1 MIAGTRRWTNRQY
14 RWRLSRFRPIPHPP
28 RSPSLN
34 DGRSHAS
41 RAQIIAAFASIYL
54 VWGSTYLAI
63 RYAVQTIPPFMM
75 GGLRFVV
82 SGVILYLWA
91 RYRGA
96 SRPTRLNWRN
106 AIIAGGFLLLGGNG
120 AVVWAEQF
128 VPSGLTALLVSI
140 LPFWLVIIEWVRPP
154 RRRPSGAVLI
164 GLVLGFIG
172 IVVLVGRSGFGGRGD
187 VSSLGP
193 VVLILGSLSWAIG
206 SFWSRDAELPESG
219 MLTTGME
226 MLGGGALLLIV
237 GTLTGELSRFDIHR
251 ISSASTIGLLYLV
264 TFGSLLGFTSY
275 IWLLDK
281 VSPARLGTYAY
292 VNPIVAVLLGW
303 AIAGERLAVRTA
315 VAAAIVICAVAL
327 ITTARSTTIT
337 QGG

>member
-1 MIAGTRRWTNRQY
+1 M
-14 RWRLSRFRPIPHPP
+14 
-28 RSPSLN
+28 N
-34 DGRSHAS
+34 DRRSHAS

-63 RYAVQTIPPFMM
+63 RYAVETIPPFIM
-75 GGLRFVV
+75 GGIRFLI
-82 SGVILYLWA
+82 SGAMLYLWA
-91 RYRGA
+91 RARGA
-96 SRPTRLNWRN
+96 PKPTRLHWRN

-154 RRRPSGAVLI
+154 HRRPSGAVLV

-172 IVVLVGRSGFGGRGD
+172 IIVLVGPSGVGGHGD
-187 VSSLGP
+187 VSSLGAL
-193 VVLILGSLSWAIG
+193 VLILGSLSWAIG
-206 SFWSRDAELPESG
+206 SFWSRDAQLPQSG
-219 MLTTGME
+219 LLTTGME
-226 MLGGGALLLIV
+226 MLGGGALLSIV
-237 GTLTGELSRFDIHR
+237 GALTGELSHVDIHR
-251 ISSASTIGLLYLV
+251 VSSASAVGMVYLI

-303 AIAGERLAVRTA
+303 AIAGEKLSIRTG

-327 ITTARSTTIT
+327 ITTARSTATV
-337 QGG
+337 QSG

>member
-1 MIAGTRRWTNRQY
+1 
-14 RWRLSRFRPIPHPP
+14 
-28 RSPSLN
+28 LN
-34 DGRSHAS
+34 DGRKHAT

-63 RYAVQTIPPFMM
+63 RYAVQTIPPFLM

-82 SGVILYLWA
+82 SGALLYAWA
-91 RYRGA
+91 RSRGA
-96 SRPTRLNWRN
+96 ERPTRIHWRN
-106 AIIAGGFLLLGGNG
+106 AVIAGGFLLLGGNG

-154 RRRPSGAVLI
+154 HARPSAAIVI
-164 GLVLGFIG
+164 GLILGFVG
-172 IVVLVGRSGFGGRGD
+172 IVVLVGPAGLGGHGD
-187 VSSLGP
+187 VRPVGA

-206 SFWSRDAELPESG
+206 SFYSRDAELPQSG
-219 MLTTGME
+219 LLTTGME

-237 GTLTGELSRFDIHR
+237 GALTGELSRFDVHR
-251 ISSASTIGLLYLV
+251 ISGASAVGLIYLV

-292 VNPIVAVLLGW
+292 VNPLVAVVLGW
-303 AIAGERLAVRTA
+303 AIAGERLSLRTG

-327 ITTARSTTIT
+327 LTTARSTSAG
-337 QGG
+337 QSA

>member
-1 MIAGTRRWTNRQY
+1 MTDAHAR
-14 RWRLSRFRPIPHPP
+14 
-28 RSPSLN
+28 
-34 DGRSHAS
+34 AS
-41 RAQIIAAFASIYL
+41 RAQILAAFASIYL

-63 RYAVQTIPPFMM
+63 RYAVQTIPPFIM
-75 GGLRFVV
+75 GGLRFLI
-82 SGVILYLWA
+82 SGALLYVWA

-96 SRPTRLNWRN
+96 PRPTKLHWRN
-106 AIIAGGFLLLGGNG
+106 AFIAGGLLLLGGNG

-154 RRRPSGAVLI
+154 RRRPHGAVLI
-164 GLVLGFIG
+164 GLIIGFIG
-172 IVVLVGRSGFGGRGD
+172 IVVLVGPGNLGGHGD
-187 VSSLGP
+187 IRPIGA

-206 SFWSRDAELPESG
+206 SFFSRDAALPQSG
-219 MLTTGME
+219 LLTTGME
-226 MLGGGALLLIV
+226 MLAGGALLSIV
-237 GTLTGELSRFDIHR
+237 GVLTGELSHFDVHR
-251 ISSASTIGLLYLV
+251 VSGPSALGLIYLV

-292 VNPIVAVLLGW
+292 VNPVVAVILGW
-303 AIAGERLAVRTA
+303 AIAGERLSLRTA

-327 ITTARSTTIT
+327 ITTARSTAHVRNA
-337 QGG
+337 

>member
-1 MIAGTRRWTNRQY
+1 VK
-14 RWRLSRFRPIPHPP
+14 LKP
-28 RSPSLN
+28 
-34 DGRSHAS
+34 AS

-63 RYAVQTIPPFMM
+63 RYAIETIPPFGM
-75 GGLRFVV
+75 GGVRFLV
-82 SGVILYLWA
+82 SGALLYLWA

-96 SRPTRLNWRN
+96 PKPARLHWRN
-106 AIIAGGFLLLGGNG
+106 AAIAGAFLLLGGNG

-140 LPFWLVIIEWVRPP
+140 LPFWLVIIEWARPP
-154 RRRPSGAVLI
+154 RRRPSGLVLV

-172 IVVLVGRSGFGGRGD
+172 IIVLIGPGNIGGHGD
-187 VSSLGP
+187 IPLLGAL
-193 VVLILGSLSWAIG
+193 VLILGSLSWAIG
-206 SFWSRDAELPESG
+206 SFWSRDAELPMSG
-219 MLTTGME
+219 LLTTGME
-226 MLGGGALLLIV
+226 MLAGGALLLIV
-237 GTLTGELSRFDIHR
+237 GLLSGELSQFDIHR
-251 ISSASTIGLLYLV
+251 VSRDSTLGLLYLI

-303 AIAGERLAVRTA
+303 AIAGEELSMRTG

-327 ITTARSTTIT
+327 ITSARSTTT
-337 QGG
+337 VHSG

>member
-1 MIAGTRRWTNRQY
+1 LTESG
-14 RWRLSRFRPIPHPP
+14 LKP
-28 RSPSLN
+28 
-34 DGRSHAS
+34 AS

-54 VWGSTYLAI
+54 IWGSTYLAI
-63 RYAVQTIPPFMM
+63 RYAVQTIPPFLM

-82 SGVILYLWA
+82 SGALLYIWA

-96 SRPTRLNWRN
+96 PRPSRIHWRN

-154 RRRPSGAVLI
+154 RRRPHGAVLF

-172 IVVLVGRSGFGGRGD
+172 IIVLVGPANLGGHGD
-187 VSSLGP
+187 IRPAGA

-206 SFWSRDAELPESG
+206 SFYSRDAKLPESG
-219 MLTTGME
+219 LMTTGME
-226 MLGGGALLLIV
+226 MLGGGTLLLIV
-237 GTLTGELSRFDIHR
+237 GALTGELSQFDIHR
-251 ISSASTIGLLYLV
+251 ISTASAAGLLYLV

-292 VNPIVAVLLGW
+292 VNPVVAVILGW
-303 AIAGERLAVRTA
+303 LIAGERFSVRTV
-315 VAAAIVICAVAL
+315 VAAVIVICAVAL
-327 ITTARSTTIT
+327 LTTARSTASA
-337 QGG
+337 QSG

>member
-1 MIAGTRRWTNRQY
+1 
-14 RWRLSRFRPIPHPP
+14 
-28 RSPSLN
+28 LN

-41 RAQIIAAFASIYL
+41 RAQILTAFALIY
-54 VWGSTYLAI
+54 VIWGSTYLAI
-63 RYAVQTIPPFMM
+63 RYAVQTIPPFIM
-75 GGLRFVV
+75 GGIRFMI
-82 SGVILYLWA
+82 SGALLYAWA

-96 SRPTRLNWRN
+96 PRPARIHWRN

-128 VPSGLTALLVSI
+128 VPSGMTALLVSI

-154 RRRPSGAVLI
+154 RRRPSAAVLV
-164 GLVLGFIG
+164 GLVLGFMG
-172 IVVLVGRSGFGGRGD
+172 IIVLVGPSAVGGHGE
-187 VSSLGP
+187 VSAIGAL
-193 VVLILGSLSWAIG
+193 VLILGSLSWAIG
-206 SFWSRDAELPESG
+206 SFWSRDAQLPESG
-219 MLTTGME
+219 LLTTGME

-237 GTLTGELSRFDIHR
+237 GTLTGELGHVDIHGV
-251 ISSASTIGLLYLV
+251 SNASAAGLLYLI

-303 AIAGERLAVRTA
+303 AIAGERLSIRTG
-315 VAAAIVICAVAL
+315 VAATIVICAVAL
-327 ITTARSTTIT
+327 ITTARSTAE
-337 QGG
+337 QAG

>member
-1 MIAGTRRWTNRQY
+1 MPARI
-14 RWRLSRFRPIPHPP
+14 RFVPTF
-28 RSPSLN
+28 SPVSSHSLN

-54 VWGSTYLAI
+54 IWGSTYLAI
-63 RYAVQTIPPFMM
+63 SYAVETIPPFIM
-75 GGLRFVV
+75 GGVRFVI
-82 SGVILYLWA
+82 SGAMLYLWA
-91 RYRGA
+91 RSRGA
-96 SRPTRLNWRN
+96 PRPTRLHWRN

-154 RRRPSGAVLI
+154 RKRPSGAVLV
-164 GLVLGFIG
+164 GLILGFAG
-172 IVVLVGRSGFGGRGD
+172 IVVLVGPSSVGGHGD
-187 VSSLGP
+187 VRPIGAL
-193 VVLILGSLSWAIG
+193 VLILGSLSWAIG
-206 SFWSRDAELPESG
+206 SFWSRDAQLPESG
-219 MLTTGME
+219 LLTTGME
-226 MLGGGALLLIV
+226 MLGGGVLLLIV
-237 GTLTGELSRFDIHR
+237 GAVTGEIAHTDIHR
-251 ISSASTIGLLYLV
+251 ISKASAVGLLYLI

-303 AIAGERLAVRTA
+303 AIAGERLSIRTGI
-315 VAAAIVICAVAL
+315 AAAIVICAVAL
-327 ITTARSTTIT
+327 ITTARSTTASQT
-337 QGG
+337 G

>member
-1 MIAGTRRWTNRQY
+1 VTEKR
-14 RWRLSRFRPIPHPP
+14 
-28 RSPSLN
+28 
-34 DGRSHAS
+34 AS
-41 RAQIIAAFASIYL
+41 RAQIIAAFASIYII
-54 VWGSTYLAI
+54 WGSTYLAI
-63 RYAVQTIPPFMM
+63 RYAIETIPPFIM
-75 GGLRFVV
+75 GGTRFLV
-82 SGVILYLWA
+82 SGALLYTWS

-96 SRPTRLNWRN
+96 PRPTRLHWRN

-154 RRRPSGAVLI
+154 RRRPSGAVLV

-172 IVVLVGRSGFGGRGD
+172 IIVLVGPGNVGGDGD
-187 VSSLGP
+187 VRVLGAL
-193 VVLILGSLSWAIG
+193 VLILGSLSWAIG
-206 SFWSRDAELPESG
+206 SFWSRDAQLPDSG
-219 MLTTGME
+219 LLTTGME
-226 MLGGGALLLIV
+226 MLGGGALLVIV
-237 GTLTGELSRFDIHR
+237 GVLSGELSHFDVRHVSR
-251 ISSASTIGLLYLV
+251 ASTLGLVYLI

-303 AIAGERLAVRTA
+303 AIAGEALSIRTG

-327 ITTARSTTIT
+327 ITSARRTTTAQT
-337 QGG
+337 G

>member
-1 MIAGTRRWTNRQY
+1 LTD
-14 RWRLSRFRPIPHPP
+14 RPT
-28 RSPSLN
+28 SV
-34 DGRSHAS
+34 S

-54 VWGSTYLAI
+54 IWGSTYLAI
-63 RYAVQTIPPFMM
+63 SYAVQTIPPFLM
-75 GGLRFVV
+75 GGLRFLV
-82 SGVILYLWA
+82 SGAVLYAWA

-96 SRPTRLNWRN
+96 GRPTGIHWRN
-106 AIIAGGFLLLGGNG
+106 AIVAGAFLLLGGNG

-154 RRRPSGAVLI
+154 RQRPHGAVLV
-164 GLVLGFIG
+164 GLILGFIG
-172 IVVLVGRSGFGGRGD
+172 IVVLVGPGNIGGHGD
-187 VSSLGP
+187 VRPIGA

-206 SFWSRDAELPESG
+206 SFYSRDAELPQSG
-219 MLTTGME
+219 LLTTGME
-226 MLGGGALLLIV
+226 MLGGGGLLLIV
-237 GTLTGELSRFDIHR
+237 SALTGELSHFDIHR
-251 ISSASTIGLLYLV
+251 VSRESAVGLAYLI

-292 VNPIVAVLLGW
+292 VNPIVAVVLGW
-303 AIAGERLAVRTA
+303 AIAGERLSLRTA

-327 ITTARSTTIT
+327 ITTARSTTT
-337 QGG
+337 PHST

>member
-1 MIAGTRRWTNRQY
+1 VTEQR
-14 RWRLSRFRPIPHPP
+14 
-28 RSPSLN
+28 
-34 DGRSHAS
+34 AS
-41 RAQIIAAFASIYL
+41 RAQIIAAFASIYII
-54 VWGSTYLAI
+54 WGSTYLAI
-63 RYAVQTIPPFMM
+63 RYAIETIPPFIM
-75 GGLRFVV
+75 GGVRFLI
-82 SGVILYLWA
+82 SGALLYIWA

-96 SRPTRLNWRN
+96 PKPNPLHWRN

-140 LPFWLVIIEWVRPP
+140 LPFWLVIIEWMRPP
-154 RRRPSGAVLI
+154 RRRPSGAVIL

-172 IVVLVGRSGFGGRGD
+172 IIVLVGPGSVGGQGD
-187 VSSLGP
+187 VRPIGAL
-193 VVLILGSLSWAIG
+193 VLILGSLSWAIG
-206 SFWSRDAELPESG
+206 SFWSRDASLPDSG
-219 MLTTGME
+219 LLTTGME
-226 MLGGGALLLIV
+226 MLGGGTLLLIV
-237 GTLTGELSRFDIHR
+237 GVLSGELSHLDVRH
-251 ISSASTIGLLYLV
+251 ISHASTVGLLYLI

-303 AIAGERLAVRTA
+303 AIAGETLSARTA

-327 ITTARSTTIT
+327 ITTARSTIT
-337 QGG
+337 SQSG